1 MLFLL
6 VGVASPV
13 FAQKMLLVEKRF
25 KVKPRKIY
33 VGETLH
39 FRLKGKENYWYKS
52 TIDDILPD
60 RKLLLLDNQPVH
72 IDSISAIY
80 LPKHKI
86 SRILGSALLTF
97 GVTLTFASSVAFL
110 NRKNDEQ
117 PYNFPLL
124 FATAGAST
132 LVGYRMVINKKL
144 KMGEKY
150 RLRTI
155 EVKF

>member
-1 MLFLL
+1 MFMLLF
-6 VGVASPV
+6 GAFSTV
-13 FAQKMLLVEKRF
+13 FAQKMLLVEKRY

-33 VGETLH
+33 AGETLH
-39 FRLKGKENYWYKS
+39 FRLKGKEDYWYKS
-52 TIDDILPD
+52 AIDDILPD

-80 LPKHKI
+80 IPKHKI
-86 SRILGSALLTF
+86 SRIVGSALLTF
-97 GVTLTFASSVAFL
+97 GITLTFASSVAFL

-124 FATAGAST
+124 FASAGAST

-144 KMGEKY
+144 KMGKKY
-150 RLRTI
+150 RLRVI
-155 EVKF
+155 EVRF

>member
-6 VGVASPV
+6 FGVVSPA
-13 FAQKMLLVEKRF
+13 FAQKMLLVEKRY

-33 VGETLH
+33 AGETLH

-52 TIDDILPD
+52 AIDDILPD
-60 RKLLLLDNQPVH
+60 RKMLLLDNQLVH

-80 LPKHKI
+80 IPKHKI
-86 SRILGSALLTF
+86 SRIIGSALLTF
-97 GVTLTFASSVAFL
+97 GITLSFASTVAFL
-110 NRKNDEQ
+110 NRRNDEQ
-117 PYNFPLL
+117 NYNFPLL
-124 FATAGAST
+124 YATAGAST

-144 KMGEKY
+144 KMGNKY